1 MVYGDGARRG
11 WKAIEVNRLAQVE
24 AVSGALV
31 VLHQTPVCVLAV
43 LPAEDSTHDVCDFV
57 RT

>member
-1 MVYGDGARRG
+1 MFYNDSARPGR
-11 WKAIEVNRLAQVE
+11 KTVEVNRLAQVE

-43 LPAEDSTHDVCDFV
+43 LPAEDSTHDVCACV
-57 RT
+57 RR